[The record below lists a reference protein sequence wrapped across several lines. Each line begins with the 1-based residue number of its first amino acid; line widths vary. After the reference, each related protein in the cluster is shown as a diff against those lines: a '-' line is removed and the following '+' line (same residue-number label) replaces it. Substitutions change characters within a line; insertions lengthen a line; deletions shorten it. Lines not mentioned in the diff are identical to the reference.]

1 MILFVIAVAIWTLL
15 NTAVQVI
22 LIYFMKEQKVGI
34 SVPLFLLI
42 GNLILFTASL
52 LLIGKV

>member
-1 MILFVIAVAIWTLL
+1 MILFLVAVAIWTLL
-15 NTAVQVI
+15 NIAVQVI

-42 GNLILFTASL
+42 GSLILFTASL

>member
-15 NTAVQVI
+15 NTAVQVV

>member
-22 LIYFMKEQKVGI
+22 LIYFMKEQNVGI